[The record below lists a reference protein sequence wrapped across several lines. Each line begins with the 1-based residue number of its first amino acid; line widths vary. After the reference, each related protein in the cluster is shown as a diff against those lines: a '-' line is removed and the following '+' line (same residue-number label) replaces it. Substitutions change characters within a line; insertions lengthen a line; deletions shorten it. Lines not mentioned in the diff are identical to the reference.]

1 MDERSP
7 ALKRPAR
14 WEIALLLTAVLIA
27 LALGFSNLAKP
38 DLWHDE
44 LVHVF
49 VAKNIAAHAWPTL
62 PSGDFYPSSLAYNY
76 LLGGVVALFGD
87 DAFTVRAPSVILSA
101 LNILLLFLLLRPLL
115 GTPTAL
121 VAAFALALS
130 PWNLAWARQ
139 ARMYTL
145 QTTAYLIFLFSS
157 FRFLQSDTSKRI
169 VLYLFV
175 AVFAYSIGILS
186 SYHSILFLG
195 ASGAFVLINV
205 FMHRLIKGEIHINMP
220 VCIGYILFCFVLG
233 VFTLVALYFNPNPA
247 DQSAI
252 FETGLGGKLP
262 DPQRLVRW
270 YYLRWIKDNLSLG
283 FLLLAFL
290 GTVWMLI
297 KERQRGLFVALS
309 FWAPVLILTFLIGY
323 RRERFMFFAFPCY
336 AALFSYVIVQTAQF
350 LFRFRTSALRM
361 ALSVVIVLFGVRC
374 GVSAVKLI
382 GDSVSIAQGGNTT
395 LAVKHQQWRKPCEY
409 VKQHRT
415 DETILTTMA
424 LPVLYYTG
432 HVDNWFPNRYTWWE
446 GQESGLKGLGSLSEL
461 QTFLHEHPK
470 GYFLADEE
478 RFEKWRHHRDLPD
491 LEQEVAWVEQHMTR
505 IEEASTDDV
514 TLFAWNFTP

>member
-1 MDERSP
+1 MNEQSP
-7 ALKRPAR
+7 ALKRPAG
-14 WEIALLLTAVLIA
+14 WEIALLLTAVIIA

-38 DLWHDE
+38 GLWHDE

-62 PSGDFYPSSLAYNY
+62 PSGVFYPSSLAYNY

-87 DAFTVRAPSVILSA
+87 DAFTVRAPSVLLSG
-101 LNILLLFLLLRPLL
+101 LNIILLFLLLRPLL

-130 PWNLAWARQ
+130 PWSLAWARQ

-145 QTTAYLIFLFSS
+145 QTTAYLLFLHASY
-157 FRFLQSDTSKRI
+157 RFIQSNTSRSI
-169 VLYLFV
+169 VLNLFMI
-175 AVFAYSIGILS
+175 VFVYAIGILS

-195 ASGAFVLINV
+195 ASGAFVLIILCIQCLNGN
-205 FMHRLIKGEIHINMP
+205 KIHINTS
-220 VCIGYILFCFVLG
+220 VCVGYIMICIVLG
-233 VFTLVALYFNPNPA
+233 TLTLVALYFNPNPA

-270 YYLRWIKDNLSLG
+270 YYLRWTKDNLSLG

-290 GTVWMLI
+290 GTAWMII
-297 KERQRGLFVALS
+297 KERPNGLYVALS

-336 AALFSYVIVQTAQF
+336 AALFSYAVVQMVAF
-350 LFRFRTSALRM
+350 LFRFRNSTLHM
-361 ALSVVIVLFGVRC
+361 ALSVLFVVFGLRC
-374 GVSAVKLI
+374 TLSAVKLI
-382 GDSVSIAQGGNTT
+382 GDSLNIAQGANTT
-395 LAVKHQQWRKPCEY
+395 LAVKHQQWRTPCEY
-409 VKQHRT
+409 VKQHRVS
-415 DETILTTMA
+415 EAILTTMA
-424 LPVLYYTG
+424 LPVLYYIG

-446 GQESGLKGLGSLSEL
+446 GQESGLKGLASLDEL
-461 QTFLHEHPK
+461 QAFLQEHPK
-470 GYFLADEE
+470 GFFLADKE

-505 IEEASTDDV
+505 IEEASTEDV
-514 TLFAWNFTP
+514 TLFAWNFAP